1 MNFYRALDGGLVAKL
16 SGFLRGFRNAASF
29 GRPHVRQAAGLLP
42 QDPVCSSTAS
52 QHFKVRVVESFA
64 GLSAD
69 ERLAWKALYEKQP
82 DPSPFQSLRW
92 NEVWWEVFGRSSGL
106 TSKSPVILV
115 VTHHDEIIAFF
126 PLFRQTISLLGI
138 PLLRHVKPMGS
149 DPNLTE
155 LKTGIVAEGRE
166 RDAYAT
172 LVEFFKH
179 ADRRWEI
186 LTIPAVPSGAEDPLC
201 IPHPTQPVIE
211 GFIIPLAADWDAFR
225 SGLKRNVKEAV
236 RKCYNSL
243 KRDGIEPA
251 FTCLSDSASIQDM
264 LPEFY
269 RLHAERGKQQDGVYH
284 PDYFQLDKARTLIS
298 LLANDPAESGIRLFI
313 LRDGN
318 RLIAARL
325 AFETP
330 RGIIFIT
337 PGSILSTESTV
348 S

>member
-1 MNFYRALDGGLVAKL
+1 
-16 SGFLRGFRNAASF
+16 
-29 GRPHVRQAAGLLP
+29 
-42 QDPVCSSTAS
+42 
-52 QHFKVRVVESFA
+52 
-64 GLSAD
+64 
-69 ERLAWKALYEKQP
+69 
-82 DPSPFQSLRW
+82 
-92 NEVWWEVFGRSSGL
+92 
-106 TSKSPVILV
+106 
-115 VTHHDEIIAFF
+115 
-126 PLFRQTISLLGI
+126 
-138 PLLRHVKPMGS
+138 MGS

-251 FTCLSDSASIQDM
+251 FTCLSNSASIQDM

-269 RLHAERGKQQDGVYH
+269 RLHAERGKQQDGVSH

-330 RGIIFIT
+330 RGIYLYYSGFDPEYGKYSVMT
-337 PGSILSTESTV
+337 RLLVDVLKQSIESEKQYVHMSYGRDRSKTRWSPREVVYMQYLVFRKSLRGRLSATLYTAISRLRASTHKGRKSPESSTSTV
-348 S
+348 G